1 MTKIFLKNEKK
12 TSKNKQ
18 INNIQKKKGETDG
31 LIILVLITDTA
42 INVPKRQAP
51 LSPKNICAFGKLNL
65 RKINTDKII
74 KNKIYTS
81 SIFLLI
87 KLIVN
92 KTTKIIKAW
101 MLNKPLNP
109 SIRFEPLTIN
119 KKHKIIKIR
128 EKISIVKR

>member
-1 MTKIFLKNEKK
+1 
-12 TSKNKQ
+12 
-18 INNIQKKKGETDG
+18 
-31 LIILVLITDTA
+31 
-42 INVPKRQAP
+42 
-51 LSPKNICAFGKLNL
+51 L
-65 RKINTDKII
+65 RKINIDKII

-81 SIFLLI
+81 STFLLI

-92 KTTKIIKAW
+92 KITKIIKAW
-101 MLNKPLNP
+101 ILNKPLNP